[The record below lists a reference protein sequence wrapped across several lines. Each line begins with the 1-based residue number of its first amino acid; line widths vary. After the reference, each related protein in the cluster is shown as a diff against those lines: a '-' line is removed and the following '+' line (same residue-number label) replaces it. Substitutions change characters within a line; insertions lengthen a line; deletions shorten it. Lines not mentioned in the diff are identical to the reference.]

1 MEFIELIWSPYF
13 WLCVLPFVSYVVL
26 LIAVKQFGKPMF
38 ARGLP
43 MARRFFPTRIRVW
56 EVRANGYEPVD
67 TRGRRVSKAD
77 GTEIFETLDYGDIT
91 PPKMIS
97 EFMTSTG
104 GIICEFVMTED
115 NEFFP
120 LIIKK
125 KILEDLDKTQYAYQP
140 ITQEQKLFYKYQL
153 EDSQIKYMKKLS
165 IWDKIVP
172 YIGIILLGLAIA
184 IILMVSLDRLN
195 VFMTHAEKIEQMY
208 QAGQGIA
215 PIVQNFTA

>member
-1 MEFIELIWSPYF
+1 MELIELIWNPYF
-13 WLCVLPFVSYVVL
+13 WLVFLPFISYTVL

-43 MARRFFPTRIRVW
+43 MTRRFFPIKIRVW
-56 EVRANGYEPVD
+56 EVRANGYEPID
-67 TRGRRVSKAD
+67 TRGRRVSRAD
-77 GTEIFETLDYGDIT
+77 GTEIFETVDYGDIT

-97 EFMTSTG
+97 EFMTTSG
-104 GIICEFVMTED
+104 SVMCEFVMTED

-125 KILEDLDKTQYAYQP
+125 KILDDLDKSQYAYQP

-153 EDSQIKYMKKLS
+153 EDSQIKYLKKLS

-172 YIGIILLGLAIA
+172 YIGIILLGLAVA
-184 IILMVSLDRLN
+184 IILMVSLDRMN
-195 VFMTHAEKIEQMY
+195 VFMTHLENIEKVY
-208 QAGQGIA
+208 QAGQYIPPA
-215 PIVQNFTA
+215 VQNFTA